1 MELQK
6 IKLTVVIDSHV
17 CNRGIPWDSP
27 NRKAIYAWFTST
39 ALLHY
44 QYKHIF
50 NCIKRVITYNWW
62 TWVVLLIPHCYKT
75 NFLTWWLCCGF
86 GILVA
91 VTTKKDLVAGIYAGS
106 LTVSLHSPG
115 RELQMTSEK
124 KRVEFSHQSHQPRVI
139 TVFTERSGQSTLR
152 QPNTLQSPS
161 VTGEF
166 PSQKVSNAENVTIRW
181 HHHEPIVCH
190 TPMTVT

>member
-1 MELQK
+1 M
-6 IKLTVVIDSHV
+6 KLTVVIDSHV

-62 TWVVLLIPHCYKT
+62 IWVVLLIPHCYKT
-75 NFLTWWLCCGF
+75 NFLTWCLFCGF
-86 GILVA
+86 WDFGRCHDQKGPGCRGIRGEF
-91 VTTKKDLVAGIYAGS
+91 DS
-106 LTVSLHSPG
+106 LLAQSWARTANDFW
-115 RELQMTSEK
+115 K
-124 KRVEFSHQSHQPRVI
+124 KRVKFSHQSHQPRVI

-166 PSQKVSNAENVTIRW
+166 PSQKVTNAENATIRW